1 MVHKIMKRDV
11 IISSP
16 PKSPK
21 KSNRIGKVKEPINLN
36 MDMLSDHISR
46 NFNVNDDLGEFMS
59 EEQQHHL
66 SLIKKEVY
74 KKPKFTEK

>member
-1 MVHKIMKRDV
+1 MKRDV

-16 PKSPK
+16 PKSVRK
-21 KSNRIGKVKEPINLN
+21 AERISKIKEPINLN
-36 MDMLSDHISR
+36 MDMLSDHLSR
-46 NFNVNDDLGEFMS
+46 NFSVNDDLGEFMN

-74 KKPKFTEK
+74 RKPKFTEK